1 MKIVIDIDS
10 TIIESIQM
18 LVKIYN
24 DHNPNN
30 KLVYTR
36 NHDWNLNPIVKDK
49 AELGELFQYFD
60 YEKFYDEKYLHF
72 TYGALESINRLA
84 KTGEHEI
91 IFCSKHE
98 ESRKPVTSEFISKYF
113 PNCKLMFV
121 DRFEEKQAIPCDIII
136 DDKIECLSG
145 AVANYAICF
154 GYYEWNKNWDG
165 VRCTNWNDIEDIIT
179 LLNIIDNK

>member
-49 AELGELFQYFD
+49 TELGELFQYFD
-60 YEKFYDEKYLHF
+60 YEKFYDVKY
-72 TYGALESINRLA
+72 
-84 KTGEHEI
+84 
-91 IFCSKHE
+91 
-98 ESRKPVTSEFISKYF
+98 
-113 PNCKLMFV
+113 
-121 DRFEEKQAIPCDIII
+121 
-136 DDKIECLSG
+136 
-145 AVANYAICF
+145 
-154 GYYEWNKNWDG
+154 
-165 VRCTNWNDIEDIIT
+165 
-179 LLNIIDNK
+179 